1 MIIRNIKY
9 ASTDVHPHDS
19 ITQWYSIE
27 VDCEERVYGVVYSD
41 DATLVSSDCTPV
53 DSYEIDRKV
62 VLDTIREYNQSLP
75 SHFD

>member
-53 DSYEIDRKV
+53 DSYDIDQKV
-62 VLDTIREYNQSLP
+62 TL
-75 SHFD
+75 